1 MRVLVIGA
9 GNVGAE
15 VARHLT
21 ARGDHVVAT
30 TTTTSRVPE
39 VEAVASEA
47 VVLVGADRRAVAEA
61 ADGSDAIVVTVS
73 PPVSKAM
80 TADQRE
86 ASYREVLAETC
97 RSAIA
102 ANARTIFLSSISV
115 YGDAADEITED
126 SPLARDADPS
136 ARWFAAAEDA
146 VLASPDGAVLR
157 APDIYGHPNDIDF
170 TTRVRY
176 AHSHFGGSVPFS
188 AGATFNRL
196 HHLDAVGAVVHLL
209 DRGLAG
215 VFNVVP
221 PAIWGCNSHV
231 FDRLA
236 AEAGLD
242 GLEFRGELTTP
253 EGPISSRRLV
263 ESGFVFG
270 HVEESVE

>member
-21 ARGDHVVAT
+21 DRGDHVVAT
-30 TTTTSRVPE
+30 TTTPARIPE

-47 VVLVGADRRAVAEA
+47 AVLIGADRDAVAEA
-61 ADGSDAIVVTVS
+61 AAGSDAIVVTVS
-73 PPVSKAM
+73 PPVTKAM

-86 ASYREVLAETC
+86 ASYREVLAATC
-97 RSAIA
+97 ESAA
-102 ANARTIFLSSISV
+102 DANPRTIFLSSISV
-115 YGDAADEITED
+115 YADAAGEITEAT
-126 SPLARDADPS
+126 PLARDGDPS

-146 VLASPDGAVLR
+146 VLASPAGAVLR

-170 TTRVRY
+170 TTRVRF
-176 AHSHFGGSVPFS
+176 AHSHLGGSVPF
-188 AGATFNRL
+188 AADATFNRL

-209 DRGLAG
+209 DHGLGG

-221 PAIWGCNSHV
+221 PAIWGTNAEV

-236 AEAGLD
+236 IQAGLP
-242 GLEFRGELTTP
+242 GLEFRGELATP
-253 EGPISSRRLV
+253 TGVIYSQKLGD
-263 ESGFVFG
+263 SGFEFS
-270 HVEESVE
+270 HIEEFVE